1 MLDPNNLNEIFAT
14 DQQMKT
20 RSKKNAENP
29 QKLIEKQKEQE
40 KTQKKLSKLS
50 QLEEDD
56 YREEDG
62 DDSDYEGDAEESNK
76 KDKKNKTKKK
86 KKNILFG
93 KINLSKYFDYDPDN
107 IIYDF
112 PNYNNIIVKPKIS
125 RPNYKICNICFN
137 FANYTCKH
145 CGDKYCSIDCYKKH
159 KEVKCSKF
167 LDV

>member
-1 MLDPNNLNEIFAT
+1 MFDTNNLNEIFSNDT
-14 DQQMKT
+14 QMKT

-40 KTQKKLSKLS
+40 KTQQKLSKLS

-56 YREEDG
+56 YREEEG
-62 DDSDYEGDAEESNK
+62 DDSDYDEMEEESKRDKKANK
-76 KDKKNKTKKK
+76 KKHT
-86 KKNILFG
+86 KNILFG
-93 KINLSKYFDYDPDN
+93 KINLSKYFDYDPEG

-112 PNYNNIIVKPKIS
+112 PNYNNIIVKPKI
-125 RPNYKICNICFN
+125 PKPVYKICNICFN

-159 KEVKCSKF
+159 KENKCAKF

>member
-1 MLDPNNLNEIFAT
+1 MFDTNNLNEIFAT

-29 QKLIEKQKEQE
+29 KKLIEKQKEQE

-56 YREEDG
+56 YREEDA
-62 DDSDYEGDAEESNK
+62 DDSDYEGEIEESTK
-76 KDKKNKTKKK
+76 KDKKKAKKK
-86 KKNILFG
+86 TKNILFG

-107 IIYDF
+107 VIYDF
-112 PNYNNIIVKPKIS
+112 PNYTNIIVKPKIS
-125 RPNYKICNICFN
+125 RPNYKICNVCFN

-159 KEVKCSKF
+159 KEGKCAKF

>member
-1 MLDPNNLNEIFAT
+1 MI
-14 DQQMKT
+14 QIMKV
-20 RSKKNAENP
+20 KLKN
-29 QKLIEKQKEQE
+29 QIRKI
-40 KTQKKLSKLS
+40 
-50 QLEEDD
+50 
-56 YREEDG
+56 
-62 DDSDYEGDAEESNK
+62 
-76 KDKKNKTKKK
+76 KKK
-86 KKNILFG
+86 AKKKTKNILFG

-107 IIYDF
+107 VIYDF